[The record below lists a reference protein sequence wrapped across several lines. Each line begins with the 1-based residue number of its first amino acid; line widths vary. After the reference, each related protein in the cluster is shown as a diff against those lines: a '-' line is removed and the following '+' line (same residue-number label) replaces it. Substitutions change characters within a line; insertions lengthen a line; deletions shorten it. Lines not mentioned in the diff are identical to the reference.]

1 MSESQ
6 KTPLPSPPQIGE
18 GADLGA
24 RRSGSS
30 PTLGEAGRG
39 LWSHRILGM
48 LLLAGLLYSVYTFTN
63 AGRFHI
69 IDEVSLYGVTE
80 SVARR
85 GTVDT
90 NAIAWT
96 QWVNSPG
103 EVLGAF
109 GPDGD
114 VFSKKGPG
122 PAFAALRAY
131 GVTWAGRALGLKW
144 GLLQGVLL
152 WNGFLTALTAVLL
165 WLTVLRLGYRD
176 RTGMIMGLLFGLG
189 TIAWPYANHLFGE
202 PLSAFSLLLCF
213 YGIVSFHHKE
223 HKEHKEIRKSPF
235 VWVAGLGAGL
245 AIATVTAYAVLVGIL
260 GLLLAY
266 YAVQAVWTTSPPS
279 PLIRLQHTTFCLLP
293 FAFCLLICFSLLGW
307 YNAARFGDFLSTGYH
322 FDSGEGFTTPI
333 LQGLWGLLGSP
344 YRGVFWHTPLFLA
357 SLFALIPFTRRHR
370 AEGIT
375 IIALSAALIGLYS
388 AWWMWWGGFAWGP
401 RFLVPLGPFWVLPL
415 AAVLER
421 DWEIERLRDFGR
433 QTISQ
438 SPNLPISLGI
448 LAFLSGLIQLAAVTV
463 NYVNYEIQLRDIFP
477 TDWADPLK
485 FGPPAQGI
493 GDFAASPVIGQFR
506 LMAQDFLANTDLAWL
521 RADGTILWGVVLT
534 GVVVVGFLIG
544 LIVRWFGNENRA
556 TPIPN
561 PQSPIPL
568 ILALAAPLIFVGVWL
583 NGASTDP
590 IYGAADV
597 GYRAIL
603 SEIERD
609 AGADD
614 AIVTIAPFHYQIP
627 MNWYDGKLPIF
638 GYATDSMDHAEA
650 VNVLSRAVDE
660 HEGIWFVTAGL
671 PPADPANSVE
681 RWLADHAY
689 KATDGWYDDFRLVR
703 YGTAAGDRIG
713 YFDLDHVLT
722 DDANRVEITGFDVPY
737 TIQARQVLAVDL
749 HFRLTEP
756 ATHDLRW
763 FVQMLGPDGIPVAML
778 DTGPLDGYTTFSTLP
793 AGEELTEKAGLALS
807 ADLPP
812 GDYRL
817 IAGLYNPGVE
827 GSPRLRSER
836 WGEDAITLRV
846 FTISK
851 TPSK

>member
-1 MSESQ
+1 M
-6 KTPLPSPPQIGE
+6 KLNT
-18 GADLGA
+18 
-24 RRSGSS
+24 
-30 PTLGEAGRG
+30 
-39 LWSHRILGM
+39 HRILGM
-48 LLLAGLLYSVYTFTN
+48 VLLAGLLYSVYTFTN

-69 IDEVSLYGVTE
+69 IDEVSIYGVTE

-85 GTVDT
+85 GRVDT

-114 VFSKKGPG
+114 VYSKKGPG
-122 PAFAALRAY
+122 PAFANLRAY
-131 GVTWAGRALGLKW
+131 GITWAGRALGLEW
-144 GLLQGVLL
+144 GLLQGALL

-165 WLTVLRLGYRD
+165 WLTVLRLGYGD
-176 RTGMIMGLLFGLG
+176 RTGMILGLLFGLG

-213 YGIVSFHHKE
+213 YGVVSFHHKE
-223 HKEHKEIRKSPF
+223 HKDHKKSQKSHSPFAIRHSLF
-235 VWVAGLGAGL
+235 VWVAGIGAGL
-245 AIATVTAYAVLVGIL
+245 AIATVTAHAVLAGIL
-260 GLLLAY
+260 GLLLVY
-266 YAVQAVWTTSPPS
+266 YAVRALWARQSLARITRYSILVT
-279 PLIRLQHTTFCLLP
+279 LP
-293 FAFCLLICFSLLGW
+293 FAVCLLLTFALLGW
-307 YNAARFGDFLSTGYH
+307 YNAARFGSFLNTGYH

-375 IIALSAALIGLYS
+375 LIALSAALIGLYS

-401 RFLVPLGPFWVLPL
+401 RFLVPMGALWVLPL

-421 DWEIERLRDFGR
+421 DWEIRRLGDCGR

-438 SPNLPISLGI
+438 SPNLPISLAI
-448 LAFLSGLIQLAAVTV
+448 LALLSFVVQLAAVVV
-463 NYVNYEIQLRDIFP
+463 NYVNYEIQLRALFP

-506 LMAQDFLANTDLAWL
+506 LMAQDFIANTDLAWL
-521 RADGTILWGVVLT
+521 RADGTVLWGVVGM
-534 GVVVVGFLIG
+534 GVVVVGLLVG
-544 LIVRWFGNENRA
+544 LLVGWWRKDLMHNGQWTMHNGVA
-556 TPIPN
+556 V
-561 PQSPIPL
+561 PQSTNQQINRSTPL
-568 ILALAAPLIFVGVWL
+568 FFAIGIVAPLLFVGVWL
-583 NGASTDP
+583 NGAATDP
-590 IYGAADV
+590 IYGAPGV

-609 AGADD
+609 AGPDD

-627 MNWYDGKLPIF
+627 MNWYDGSLPIF

-650 VNVLSRAVDE
+650 VNVLSRAVAE

-703 YGTAAGDRIG
+703 YGSGTGDRG
-713 YFDLDHVLT
+713 SVEVSALLADER
-722 DDANRVEITGFDVPY
+722 NRVQITGASVPVS
-737 TIQARQVLAVDL
+737 IRAGQVMAVDL
-749 HFRLTEP
+749 RFRLTEP
-756 ATHDLRW
+756 AADDLRW

-778 DTGPLDGYTTFSTLP
+778 DTGPLDGYTGFTALP
-793 AGEELTEKAGLALS
+793 VGEELTEKAGLALPP
-807 ADLPP
+807 DLPP

-827 GSPRLRSER
+827 GSPRLPNER
-836 WGEDAITLRV
+836 GEDAVTLRA
-846 FTISK
+846 FTIFE

>member
-1 MSESQ
+1 MN
-6 KTPLPSPPQIGE
+6 
-18 GADLGA
+18 
-24 RRSGSS
+24 R
-30 PTLGEAGRG
+30 
-39 LWSHRILGM
+39 HRILGM
-48 LLLAGLLYSVYTFTN
+48 ILLAGLLYSVYTFTN

-69 IDEVSLYGVTE
+69 IDEVSIYGVTE

-114 VFSKKGPG
+114 VYSKKGPA
-122 PAFAALRAY
+122 PAFAAVRAY
-131 GVTWAGRALGLKW
+131 GITWLGRKLGLNW
-144 GLLQGVLL
+144 GLLQGTLL

-165 WLTVLRLGYRD
+165 WLTALRLGYRD
-176 RTGMIMGLLFGLG
+176 RTGMILGLLFGLG

-223 HKEHKEIRKSPF
+223 HKDHKETRKRRLSFSMRPSLF
-235 VWVAGLGAGL
+235 VWVAGIGAGL
-245 AIATVTAYAVLVGIL
+245 AVATVTAHAVLVGIL
-260 GLLLAY
+260 GLLLVY
-266 YAVQAVWTTSPPS
+266 YAMRMANGKWRSLAHITRYSLLVT
-279 PLIRLQHTTFCLLP
+279 LP

-307 YNAARFGDFLSTGYH
+307 YNAARFGSFLNTGYH

-333 LQGLWGLLGSP
+333 LQGLWGLLASP

-370 AEGIT
+370 AEGVT

-401 RFLVPLGPFWVLPL
+401 RFLVPLGVFWVLPL

-421 DWEIERLRDFGR
+421 DWEIERLGDSVR

-438 SPNLPISLGI
+438 SLNLPISLTI
-448 LAFLSGLIQLAAVTV
+448 LAILSGIIQLAAVTV
-463 NYVNYEIQLRDIFP
+463 NYVNYEIQLRSLFP

-485 FGPPAQGI
+485 FGPPAQGM

-506 LMAQDFLANTDLAWL
+506 LMAQDFIANTDLAWL
-521 RADGTILWGVVLT
+521 RADGTVLWSVVGT
-534 GVVVVGFLIG
+534 GVGVMGLLIG
-544 LIVRWFGNENRA
+544 LLVDWFRREGMHNAQWTMHNGVA
-556 TPIPN
+556 V
-561 PQSPIPL
+561 PQSTNQPINKSASF
-568 ILALAAPLIFVGVWL
+568 ILALAAPLLLVGVWL

-590 IYGAADV
+590 IYGAPEV

-614 AIVTIAPFHYQIP
+614 AIITIAPFHYQIP

-650 VNVLSRAVDE
+650 VNVLSRAVAE
-660 HEGIWFVTAGL
+660 HEGVWFVTSGL
-671 PPADPANSVE
+671 PPADPANTVE

-689 KATDGWYDDFRLVR
+689 KATDAWYEDFRLVR
-703 YGTAAGDRIG
+703 YGTAAGERMAV
-713 YFDLDHVLT
+713 DLSATLADA
-722 DDANRVEITGFDVPY
+722 ANRVQITGVSVPANIHSGQ
-737 TIQARQVLAVDL
+737 TVAVDL
-749 HFRLTEP
+749 RFRLTEP
-756 ATHDLRW
+756 VGDDLRW
-763 FVQMLGPDGIPVAML
+763 FVQMLGPDGVPVAML
-778 DTGPLDGYTTFSTLP
+778 DTGPLDGYTAFSALP
-793 AGEELTEKAGLALS
+793 AGEDLTEKAGLALP
-807 ADLPP
+807 AELPP

-827 GSPRLRSER
+827 GSPRLRSEAD
-836 WGEDAITLRV
+836 EDAVTLRIYTV
-846 FTISK
+846 LDSLSK
-851 TPSK
+851 